1 MRRLITQGHE
11 DAAHHDLGLRARE
24 GAQSLPQ
31 KKTLSEKISQEVS
44 SEVMENSEL
53 IICSEDC

>member
-1 MRRLITQGHE
+1 MKRLITQGHD

-24 GAQSLPQ
+24 GAQSLPR
-31 KKTLSEKISQEVS
+31 KKSLSEKISQEMS

-53 IICSEDC
+53 II